1 MNPVRVLIVDDQSL
15 IRDGL
20 KTVLDLE
27 TNIRVC
33 GVARNG
39 VEAVGMIS
47 SLKPEVV
54 LLDIRMPEMDGVQCT
69 RVIKTDFPE
78 IKVLMLTTFD
88 DEEYIMNA
96 LAFGASGYI
105 LKDIE
110 MNKLI
115 EAILDVSQGK
125 MVMPSQV
132 AAKLA
137 RGLSK
142 KISVKGICDTGGA
155 EIDLT
160 EREREIAGM
169 LVQGFTNRQISA
181 ALYISEGTVRNYISN
196 IYSKIGIG
204 DRTKAVLYLK
214 EKGIN

>member
-27 TNIRVC
+27 ENIRVC

-39 VEAVGMIS
+39 VEALSFIG

-69 RVIKTDFPE
+69 RAIKTDFPDT
-78 IKVLMLTTFD
+78 KVLMLTTFD
-88 DEEYIMNA
+88 DEEYIMKA

-115 EAILDVSQGK
+115 EAIIDVSQGK
-125 MVMPSQV
+125 MVMPPQV

-142 KISVKGICDTGGA
+142 KISVKGFNDAGSD

-160 EREREIAGM
+160 DREREIAGM

-214 EKGIN
+214 ERGIN